1 MGSLGF
7 PCYRPLGWM
16 NWASFLGLRQE
27 SGRFTGLAYK
37 SSFNPASWTW
47 GVGLCAYFLN
57 PISCPPALGYGERGQ
72 GLYRFLNRVR
82 LPRGR
87 SGLVWLGLCRRQ
99 MSCGNDDFSTF
110 ALISSSSFSFF
121 REHPLTVSIVFP

>member
-16 NWASFLGLRQE
+16 NWALVLGLRQE
-27 SGRFTGLAYK
+27 LGRFTRPAYK
-37 SSFNPASWTW
+37 SSFNPVSWNW
-47 GVGLCAYFLN
+47 GVGLHAYFLN

-82 LPRGR
+82 LPCSR
-87 SGLVWLGLCRRQ
+87 SRLVWLGLCCHR
-99 MSCGNDDFSTF
+99 MFCGNDDFSSL

-121 REHPLTVSIVFP
+121 

>member
-7 PCYRPLGWM
+7 LCYQPLGWM
-16 NWASFLGLRQE
+16 NWAPVLGLHQKP
-27 SGRFTGLAYK
+27 SRFIEPAYD
-37 SSFNPASWTW
+37 SSFNPAFRTW
-47 GVGLCAYFLN
+47 GLGLCAYFLN
-57 PISCPPALGYGERGQ
+57 PISYPPALGYDKRGQ

-82 LPRGR
+82 LPRGC
-87 SGLVWLGLCRRQ
+87 SGLVWLGFCRRQ

-121 REHPLTVSIVFP
+121 